1 MVDLSHPGLTLRWID
16 AGYRGCIC
24 HDAVVSAY
32 DDPPLPRAVSLLVR
46 IAAPLAMA
54 GILAGFLTA
63 IAGWRIGA
71 FVMLGAVC
79 LDFTW
84 HLAAGIAGYR
94 SVMRRPWP
102 KVAPLDDDD
111 EW

>member
-1 MVDLSHPGLTLRWID
+1 VAVPAVGRTNALSD
-16 AGYRGCIC
+16 IC
-24 HDAVVSAY
+24 HDEVVSAY
-32 DDPPLPRAVSLLVR
+32 DDPPLPRAVSLLVKV
-46 IAAPLAMA
+46 AAPLAML
-54 GILAGFLTA
+54 GIIFGFLTA

-84 HLAAGIAGYR
+84 HLVAGIAGYC

-102 KVAPLDDDD
+102 KVAPLEDD